1 MAMEHVIEN
10 EICNKMMC
18 HMSIDGHGKE
28 NDLKGKDELKFHKIA
43 FFAHFP
49 IHFIVDMVS
58 NQHGF
63 SVCLQYLPP

>member
-1 MAMEHVIEN
+1 
-10 EICNKMMC
+10 MMC
-18 HMSIDGHGKE
+18 HMSIDGQGQE
-28 NDLKGKDELKFHKIA
+28 NGLKGKAELKLHKIA
-43 FFAHFP
+43 FFARFP